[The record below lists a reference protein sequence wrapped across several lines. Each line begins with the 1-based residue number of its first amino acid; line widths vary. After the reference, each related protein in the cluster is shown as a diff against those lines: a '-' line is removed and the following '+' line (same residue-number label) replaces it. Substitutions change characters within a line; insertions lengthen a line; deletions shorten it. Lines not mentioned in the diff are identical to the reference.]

1 MLVADLKKEIEKY
14 NKKELESIIV
24 ELYKRIPKHKKEDY
38 DIDEFI
44 KNINNSKKKIINK
57 EISFE
62 ELQKEIIYF
71 LELVDKEY
79 YAGPNKFVSKKEVLI
94 DLK

>member
-44 KNINNSKKKIINK
+44 KNINNSKKN
-57 EISFE
+57 
-62 ELQKEIIYF
+62 Y
-71 LELVDKEY
+71 
-79 YAGPNKFVSKKEVLI
+79 
-94 DLK
+94 

>member
-1 MLVADLKKEIEKY
+1 MNLLKI
-14 NKKELESIIV
+14 SII
-24 ELYKRIPKHKKEDY
+24 L
-38 DIDEFI
+38 
-44 KNINNSKKKIINK
+44 KKIINK

-79 YAGPNKFVSKKEVLI
+79 YVGPNKFVSKKEVLI